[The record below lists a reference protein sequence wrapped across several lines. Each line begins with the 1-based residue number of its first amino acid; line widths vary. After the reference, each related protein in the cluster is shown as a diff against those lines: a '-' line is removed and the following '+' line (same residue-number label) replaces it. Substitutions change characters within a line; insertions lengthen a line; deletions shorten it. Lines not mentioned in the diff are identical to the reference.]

1 VAQVRLAPGASV
13 AVLSALA
20 ATALLTRSA
29 AVAALVAAL
38 LLAACFKAS
47 WRLARLYVAGAVISG
62 LGVLVLSPFLQATGS
77 HPLWTG
83 PTLPVLGPLDVTQE
97 ELRLAALNAL
107 RLTAV
112 GLAFAAYALL
122 VDHDA
127 LVRGVRVGRRSA
139 LVVALATRLVPSLQ
153 ADGVRYAE
161 AVRGRGLE
169 LNGVRARARL
179 LSPLVAGSLE
189 RALSVAEA
197 MEARGFGRPGATRAP
212 RPPWRTLDR
221 AAVAAATLLAVGT
234 VLWL

>member
-1 VAQVRLAPGASV
+1 MRLAPGASV
-13 AVLSALA
+13 AVLGGLA
-20 ATALLTRSA
+20 AAALLTRSA
-29 AVAALVAAL
+29 ALAGAIAAV
-38 LLAACFKAS
+38 LLAACFQAPR
-47 WRLARLYVAGAVISG
+47 RLARLYVAGALLSG

-83 PTLPVLGPLDVTQE
+83 PTVPVLGPLDVTQE
-97 ELRLAALNAL
+97 ELRLATLNAL

-112 GLAFAAYALL
+112 GLAFAVYALL

-127 LVRGVRVGRRSA
+127 LVRGLRVGRRSA

-169 LNGVRARARL
+169 LTGVRARARL

-197 MEARGFGRPGATRAP
+197 MEARGYGRPGATRAP
-212 RPPWRTLDR
+212 RPPWRMLDR
-221 AAVAAATLLAVGT
+221 AAVAATMLLALGT
-234 VLWL
+234 ALWL

>member
-1 VAQVRLAPGASV
+1 M
-13 AVLSALA
+13 AVLGGSGA
-20 ATALLTRSA
+20 AALLTRSA
-29 AVAALVAAL
+29 AVAGAIAARAP
-38 LLAACFKAS
+38 AACFRAAAG
-47 WRLARLYVAGAVISG
+47 LARLYVAGALLSG
-62 LGVLVLSPFLQATGS
+62 LGVLVLSPLLQATGS

-83 PTLPVLGPLDVTQE
+83 PTVPVLGPLDVTQE

-127 LVRGVRVGRRSA
+127 LVRGLRVGRRSA

-169 LNGVRARARL
+169 LTGVRARARL

-197 MEARGFGRPGATRAP
+197 MEARGYGRPGATRAP

-221 AAVAAATLLAVGT
+221 AAVAATTLLALGT
-234 VLWL
+234 ALWL